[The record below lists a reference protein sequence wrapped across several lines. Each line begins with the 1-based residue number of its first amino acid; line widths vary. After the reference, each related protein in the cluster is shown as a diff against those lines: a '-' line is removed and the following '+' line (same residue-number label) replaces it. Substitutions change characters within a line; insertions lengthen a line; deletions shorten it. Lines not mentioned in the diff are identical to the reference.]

1 MRLSG
6 GCSESPGGEGH
17 VEFFR
22 KASINRFAVEGATT
36 DSAWR
41 TRYWPHGP
49 RLPLAPATTLRD
61 AMDGQMNKMRSL
73 LLLDALI
80 TLWGTTGIATYNY
93 TFGESCDIG
102 GGKPTRMLDPTKIPP
117 RDAGSEVREQ
127 FLEDLISGTD
137 DGLKA
142 ARIVAAG
149 GPPDIDVLNNYAQ
162 ALEVIRIEVA
172 QKRLSF
178 GWVVPAEDDVQS
190 ARHLVELIRE
200 GAPREALI
208 EPARRAARVMTDPWE
223 LEAFHGA
230 LYCLESEASRV
241 QHLARIVE
249 VLDQTLGLFER
260 GCNVAGF
267 VPTPVDIA
275 KVRRLREIAAT
286 DGAEAQAPRLR
297 LVKELQARLPPG
309 STREPFGPEEFN
321 RILYQPDP
329 TRIPEPL

>member
-1 MRLSG
+1 
-6 GCSESPGGEGH
+6 
-17 VEFFR
+17 
-22 KASINRFAVEGATT
+22 
-36 DSAWR
+36 
-41 TRYWPHGP
+41 
-49 RLPLAPATTLRD
+49 
-61 AMDGQMNKMRSL
+61 
-73 LLLDALI
+73 
-80 TLWGTTGIATYNY
+80 
-93 TFGESCDIG
+93 
-102 GGKPTRMLDPTKIPP
+102 MLDPTKIPP

-127 FLEDLISGTD
+127 FLEDLISATD

-142 ARIVAAG
+142 ARTVAAG

-275 KVRRLREIAAT
+275 NVRRLRETAAT
-286 DGAEAQAPRLR
+286 EGAEAQAERLR
-297 LVKELQARLPPG
+297 LVKELLARLPPH
-309 STREPFGPEEFN
+309 STVNAFPREETARF
-321 RILYQPDP
+321 LYFK
-329 TRIPEPL
+329 R